1 MSDEPHLGGGTR
13 RGGEH
18 NRKCQAVE
26 RKSMDQRLYA
36 QQTAANIAYCYVG
49 AGARLHVGTPLLE
62 VRIGDSPLQTI
73 LYDGIRSVVV
83 RRVMLAVGASIDSLP
98 ASIPLAVVEN
108 IQEGAA
114 DVTEAVLSVSIF
126 RQGYYQALLS
136 LASWREDEQTLVLEV
151 VPARLV
157 PSRLPPRYRALLS
170 RPHLAAVPGRRMEA
184 HP

>member
-1 MSDEPHLGGGTR
+1 
-13 RGGEH
+13 
-18 NRKCQAVE
+18 
-26 RKSMDQRLYA
+26 MDQRLYA
-36 QQTAANIAYCYVG
+36 EQTAANIAYCYVG

-98 ASIPLAVVEN
+98 ASIPLAAVES

-114 DVTEAVLSVSIF
+114 DVTEAVLS
-126 RQGYYQALLS
+126 
-136 LASWREDEQTLVLEV
+136 LASWREG

-157 PSRLPPRYRALLS
+157 PSRLPPRYRTLLS
-170 RPHLAAVPGRRMEA
+170 RPQLAAVPCRRREA
-184 HP
+184 RP